1 MRRHT
6 WIVFIAVGLFAWLGL
21 GMGFAFAQGKIYPVK
36 PGPSGGPLYIP
47 DLSSPITISLF
58 QSGADVTSTWLPTPN
73 VQVTIQ
79 VNGAG
84 GATVNIGLAAAV
96 TDPITSK
103 VFATSAYPGDSTNSG
118 TDTGPDYSLQ
128 GNLLTS
134 FDNGGMAAV
143 KVTVG
148 AVNGVGGTA
157 YNFIIPQDSNFN
169 GIPDIY
175 ENQYGGN
182 LDRIGDIDTGPDP
195 LSPVGD
201 GFANIDEYRGF
212 RVKGKY
218 IRGDPTKKDL
228 FVHLV
233 EDTLQCTATAGTFTG
248 LSGTV
253 SLATFFPGPR
263 PLDLSSPLY
272 MNVNTLVPA
281 VQVHLIDDNEWVSNF
296 SSYDKDRLVILKD
309 TTAESATTDRWI
321 NKNAIVPLGDKDS
334 SNPPRYF
341 VKGVRIIQC
350 LDLKALSPLGRS
362 AKSPPDLFDKDN
374 GNAVLFVHRIVK
386 SMLNAIIAGGT
397 RQMKYFT
404 FEGGTWTN
412 KKTIPAPSSSTNP
425 SVTDPNV
432 QSIMQIAFA
441 WYLAHEALEHSY
453 DVTKA
458 TEGTYGYHHADG
470 SGTNVDIRIVN
481 KVDSKT
487 SGFNNFYIPKYHGI
501 SDDRQM
507 RVLSS
512 QVSP

>member
-1 MRRHT
+1 MRRHL
-6 WIVFIAVGLFAWLGL
+6 WIICIVVGLFAWLGL
-21 GMGFAFAQGKIYPVK
+21 GMGFVFAQSNVIYPVGDTY
-36 PGPSGGPLYIP
+36 PFPPIP
-47 DLSSPITISLF
+47 NSPITISLID
-58 QSGADVTSTWLPTPN
+58 GTNDVTASWLPEPGKS
-73 VQVTIQ
+73 VRIQ
-79 VNGAG
+79 VKNAAG
-84 GATVNIGLAAAV
+84 QVITPTSITLVDAV
-96 TDPITSK
+96 PNPIIQK
-103 VFATSAYPGDSTNSG
+103 AFATSAYPGECTNSG
-118 TDTGPDYSLQ
+118 TSTARDYDLVE
-128 GNLLTS
+128 NLLTS
-134 FDNGGMAAV
+134 YDNGGMAAV
-143 KVTVG
+143 V
-148 AVNGVGGTA
+148 VNVGGTD
-157 YNFIIPQDSNFN
+157 YRFIIPQDTNFD
-169 GIPDIY
+169 GIPDVY
-175 ENQYGGN
+175 ENQYGG
-182 LDRIGDIDTGPDP
+182 IGALARDADIDTGPDP
-195 LSPVGD
+195 SSRVGD

-248 LSGTV
+248 QSGTV
-253 SLATFFPGPR
+253 SLATFFPG

-309 TTAESATTDRWI
+309 TAAESATTDRWI

-334 SNPPRYF
+334 SNRYF

-386 SMLNAIIAGGT
+386 SMLNAIKAGGT
-397 RQMKYFT
+397 RRMKYFT
-404 FEGGTWTN
+404 YEGNAWSLKSTL
-412 KKTIPAPSSSTNP
+412 PAPSSSTNP

-453 DVTKA
+453 DVTVA

-470 SGTNVDIRIVN
+470 SGTNVDIKIVN
-481 KVDSKT
+481 KVDSKA
-487 SGFNNFYIPKYHGI
+487 SGYNNFYIPKYHGT
-501 SDDRQM
+501 SDKQQM

-512 QVSP
+512 Q

>member
-6 WIVFIAVGLFAWLGL
+6 WIVFMAVGFFAWLGL
-21 GMGFAFAQGKIYPVK
+21 GMGFAFAQSNVIYPVGK
-36 PGPSGGPLYIP
+36 VYPFPPN
-47 DLSSPITISLF
+47 LSSPITISLL
-58 QSGADVTSTWLPTPN
+58 QSGADVTPIWLPAPN
-73 VQVTIQ
+73 AQVTIQ
-79 VNGAG
+79 VNGGTAG
-84 GATVNIGLAAAV
+84 SFISLSLVVEPGV
-96 TDPITSK
+96 TDPITSQR
-103 VFATSAYPGDSTNSG
+103 FATSAYPGDCTNYGTSTA
-118 TDTGPDYSLQ
+118 PDYILQ
-128 GNLLTS
+128 GNVLTS
-134 FDNGGMAAV
+134 YDNGGMAAV
-143 KVTVG
+143 IVNVV
-148 AVNGVGGTA
+148 AVDGTA
-157 YNFIIPQDSNFN
+157 TNYNFIIPQDSNFN

-175 ENQYGGN
+175 EKQYGGN
-182 LDRIGDIDTGPDP
+182 LDRIGDIDTGPDR

-201 GFANIDEYRGF
+201 GFANVDEYRGF

-248 LSGTV
+248 QSGTV
-253 SLATFFPGPR
+253 SLATFFPGP
-263 PLDLSSPLY
+263 LDLSSLLY
-272 MNVNTLVPA
+272 MNVNTLVSA

-386 SMLNAIIAGGT
+386 SMLNAIKAGGT
-397 RQMKYFT
+397 RPMKYFT
-404 FEGGTWTN
+404 YEGNAWSLKSTL
-412 KKTIPAPSSSTNP
+412 PAPSSSTNP

-441 WYLAHEALEHSY
+441 WYLAHEAFEHSY

-470 SGTNVDIRIVN
+470 SGTNVDIKIVN

-487 SGFNNFYIPKYHGI
+487 TGFNNFYIPKYHGI

-507 RVLSS
+507 RVISS

>member
-1 MRRHT
+1 
-6 WIVFIAVGLFAWLGL
+6 
-21 GMGFAFAQGKIYPVK
+21 MGFASAQSNVIYPVQSAY
-36 PGPSGGPLYIP
+36 PFAPILN
-47 DLSSPITISLF
+47 LPITISLVDL
-58 QSGADVTSTWLPTPN
+58 ANPNNTSWLPEPGKQ
-73 VQVTIQ
+73 VQIQ
-79 VNGAG
+79 VRNAAG
-84 GATVNIGLAAAV
+84 GVITPAPPISLVVLSGV
-96 TDPITSK
+96 TDPITSH

-118 TDTGPDYSLQ
+118 TDTGPDYTLS
-128 GNLLTS
+128 GNVLTS
-134 FDNGGMAAV
+134 NDNGGMAAV
-143 KVTVG
+143 V
-148 AVNGVGGTA
+148 VNVGGTD
-157 YNFIIPQDSNFN
+157 YRFIIPQDSNFN

-195 LSPVGD
+195 SSRVGD

-248 LSGTV
+248 QSGTV
-253 SLATFFPGPR
+253 SLATFFPG

-309 TTAESATTDRWI
+309 TAAESATTDRWI

-334 SNPPRYF
+334 SNRYF

-386 SMLNAIIAGGT
+386 SMLNAIKAGGT

-404 FEGGTWTN
+404 YEGNAWSLKSTL
-412 KKTIPAPSSSTNP
+412 PAPSSSTNP

-453 DVTKA
+453 DVTVA

-470 SGTNVDIRIVN
+470 SGTNVDIKIVN
-481 KVDSKT
+481 KVDSKA
-487 SGFNNFYIPKYHGI
+487 SGYNNFYIPKYHGT
-501 SDDRQM
+501 SDKQQM

-512 QVSP
+512 Q

>member
-1 MRRHT
+1 MRRHI
-6 WIVFIAVGLFAWLGL
+6 WIGFIVVGFFAWLGF
-21 GMGFAFAQGKIYPVK
+21 GMGFVFAQSNVIYPVGATY
-36 PGPSGGPLYIP
+36 PFAPIP
-47 DLSSPITISLF
+47 NSPITISLL
-58 QSGADVTSTWLPTPN
+58 QSGADVTSTWLPAPN
-73 VQVTIQ
+73 AQVTIR

-84 GATVNIGLAAAV
+84 GATVTIGLAAAV
-96 TDPITSK
+96 TDPIASQK
-103 VFATSAYPGDSTNSG
+103 FATSAYPGDSTNSG
-118 TDTGPDYSLQ
+118 TSTGPDYTLS
-128 GNLLTS
+128 GNVLTS
-134 FDNGGMAAV
+134 NDNGGMAAV
-143 KVTVG
+143 TVTV
-148 AVNGVGGTA
+148 NNTP

-233 EDTLQCTATAGTFTG
+233 EDTLYCTATAGTFTG

-253 SLATFFPGPR
+253 SLATFFPS

-404 FEGGTWTN
+404 FEGNAWTL
-412 KKTIPAPSSSTNP
+412 KSTIPAPLSSTNP
-425 SVTDPNV
+425 SVTDTNV
-432 QSIMQIAFA
+432 QSIMRIAFA

-470 SGTNVDIRIVN
+470 SGTNVDIKIVN

-487 SGFNNFYIPKYHGI
+487 SGYNNFYIPKYHGI

-507 RVLSS
+507 RVISS